1 MLLDSRHTGCSEQSA
16 SRAIDDEHR
25 VRAAINPEAAGREA
39 PPTVVSLVSTTH
51 TSQSFMCGCV
61 PCVVMHHRMHLA
73 HRLQDAQSGARD
85 NDTINAA
92 IAADA
97 PFLAAD
103 ARIP

>member
-1 MLLDSRHTGCSEQSA
+1 M
-16 SRAIDDEHR
+16 
-25 VRAAINPEAAGREA
+25 RAAINPEAAGREA

-73 HRLQDAQSGARD
+73 RRLQDAQSGARD

-97 PFLAAD
+97 PFLAAFF
-103 ARIP
+103 